1 MVTVLQQIE
10 QLYHEHDW
18 PRSRVVLEGDY
29 ERLTLE
35 ALSTRVQALG
45 SFLRQQPVKTLA
57 LFAANSPEW
66 VIADLACQEAGICL
80 LPLPAFFT
88 NTQLQHC
95 LNEAA
100 ADALLTGNRLRT
112 DALLPA
118 GTDGLRE
125 PVTGWWL
132 QALAPEQTAQMPR
145 GTAKITFT
153 SGSTGSPKGVCL
165 DHDIQLAV
173 AQSLARATA
182 LGEHR
187 HLCLLPLSTL
197 LENVGGVYRALLS
210 GGTVVTLPE
219 QQLGFSGTGFHINHL
234 LGALEQVQPDSLIVL
249 PELLQAL
256 NMACTKGWM
265 APSSLKFIAV
275 GGARVAPALI
285 DQARALGLPVY
296 EGYGLSECGSVV
308 SLNVPGHDSA
318 SSCGQPLGHNRVE
331 VNNGEIVVTG
341 QVFLGYLND
350 PGSWYRASV
359 ATGDLGN
366 LDANGYL
373 HISGRRKNLLI
384 SSFGRNINPEWVESE
399 LLANP
404 SIQQCVVVGD
414 AKPFCSAIIVTR
426 DPAMTDAAVQAWLD
440 DCNSRLP
447 DYARVKAWLRLPVP
461 MTAREGLYTENGRP
475 RRPAIAAHFSQA
487 IDALY
492 ATPAAHTISA

>member
-1 MVTVLQQIE
+1 MTTVLQQIE
-10 QLYHEHDW
+10 QLYREQHW
-18 PRSRVVLEGDY
+18 PRSRVVLEGEY
-29 ERLTLE
+29 ARLTLE
-35 ALSTRVQALG
+35 ELTERVQAMAA
-45 SFLRQQPVKTLA
+45 FLHQQQVQTLA

-66 VIADLACQEAGICL
+66 IIADLACQEAGICL

-95 LNEAA
+95 LKEAA
-100 ADALLTGNRLRT
+100 ADALLIGNRLRT
-112 DALLPA
+112 DALLPEGSA
-118 GTDGLRE
+118 GLNE

-132 QALAPEQTAQMPR
+132 QTLAPEQSAQMPE

-165 DHDIQLAV
+165 DHNIQLAV

-234 LGALEQVQPDSLIVL
+234 LGALDQVQPDSLIVL

-256 NMACTKGWM
+256 NLAGEQGWL
-265 APSSLKFIAV
+265 APASLKFIAV
-275 GGARVAPALI
+275 GGAKVAPAQI
-285 DQARALGLPVY
+285 EQARVLGLPVY

-308 SLNVPGHDSA
+308 SLNVPGHDRA
-318 SSCGQPLGHNRVE
+318 GSCGQPLGHQRITLQD
-331 VNNGEIVVTG
+331 GEIVVSG
-341 QVFLGYLND
+341 QVFLGYLNE

-359 ATGDLGN
+359 ATGDLGS
-366 LDANGYL
+366 LDDAGFL

-399 LLANP
+399 ILANAA
-404 SIQQCVVVGD
+404 IRQCVVTGD
-414 AKPFCSAIIVTR
+414 AKPFCSAIIVSR
-426 DPAMTDAAVQAWLD
+426 DPALADSAIQAWLD
-440 DCNSRLP
+440 DCNRRLP
-447 DYARVKAWLRLPVP
+447 DYAQVKAWLRLPEP
-461 MTAREGLYTENGRP
+461 MSAAQGLFTENGRP
-475 RRPAIAAHFSQA
+475 KRPAITAHFNQA
-487 IDALY
+487 IEALY
-492 ATPAAHTISA
+492 ASSAQPVSA